1 MNKVACSMAK
11 RNTAL
16 AIACIVLGW
25 PLWGAGSPGSAQT
38 PPAGL
43 SPGLREIIKLVQA
56 QMNDDIILAYIK
68 NSGFTLTANDIVYL
82 TKEGIPQD
90 VISELLKTS
99 PPPAQPEP
107 NPPPSVVPT
116 PTLPP
121 ALQNIIRLTKAG
133 VSDDI
138 ILAYIKN
145 SGSTFT
151 LTADDIL
158 YLKAQGL
165 SEKVIAALL
174 QAQPAGTTLAANS
187 KINLSPQPPSI
198 AEPPPLGSG
207 RQSPTPANPSASN
220 PSPSSASTWTQTSA
234 PNGTWENIASSAD
247 GTKLVAVNHA
257 SIYTSSDSGA
267 TWKLTSA
274 PSKNWFT
281 IAASA
286 DGTKLVAGERDTGQ
300 IYRSSDG
307 GATWIQTGGVP
318 INHVSS
324 IVCSGDGTRCVAV
337 AGGPAEIGPIYV
349 SSDSGATW
357 TATSAP
363 SEHWACAACSMD
375 GTKLVAV
382 VIDGPIYRSP
392 DSGVTWTATG
402 APSKH
407 WQNVASSADGT
418 KLVACANNTEIYI
431 SSDSGATWRA
441 TGAAAR
447 AVASSADGTRLFG
460 LCGDLKASFDS
471 GATWTTITPNIDG
484 GCNGNVT
491 CSTDGT
497 MVAAS
502 IYGGGI
508 YSWHPYPTGNEV
520 STTQPVPSSPEPPAE
535 PPPSPASP
543 EMNFAYFQDQL
554 APYGTWVDVPGYGQC
569 WQPSDLAS
577 GWRPYYDGGNWVYTD
592 AGLYWQSDYPWGAV
606 AFHYGRWSWVG
617 GYGWIWVPGYEYAP
631 AWVVWRHTDGY
642 VGWAPLPAGAVW
654 ISGGWWEYR
663 GARVAADYDFG
674 LAVSF
679 FVFVDYHH
687 MWEHD
692 YHPYVLHHE
701 ELHRVY
707 RESAI
712 NRLGRDEHGRFV
724 YEGLDREHLTRFT
737 GRKVDVVRHEE
748 LQKRERVVLQNDHA
762 GAVERLRSQSVAPRP
777 GEVKLQQ
784 RASTATSFD
793 GLAAG
798 WGATG
803 GVNPRYRPNAMAMK
817 PQGTREQ
824 ADNAQAGQKGSESAL
839 AMRKFLNAMKQSVPT
854 KPEQNGDHNKPSEN
868 KDQQKPGGNQ

>member
-307 GATWIQTGGVP
+307 GATCP
-318 INHVSS
+318 
-324 IVCSGDGTRCVAV
+324 
-337 AGGPAEIGPIYV
+337 
-349 SSDSGATW
+349 
-357 TATSAP
+357 
-363 SEHWACAACSMD
+363 
-375 GTKLVAV
+375 
-382 VIDGPIYRSP
+382 
-392 DSGVTWTATG
+392 
-402 APSKH
+402 
-407 WQNVASSADGT
+407 
-418 KLVACANNTEIYI
+418 
-431 SSDSGATWRA
+431 
-441 TGAAAR
+441 
-447 AVASSADGTRLFG
+447 
-460 LCGDLKASFDS
+460 
-471 GATWTTITPNIDG
+471 
-484 GCNGNVT
+484 
-491 CSTDGT
+491 
-497 MVAAS
+497 
-502 IYGGGI
+502 
-508 YSWHPYPTGNEV
+508 
-520 STTQPVPSSPEPPAE
+520 STTYHQLCA
-535 PPPSPASP
+535 P
-543 EMNFAYFQDQL
+543 EMEPDA
-554 APYGTWVDVPGYGQC
+554 
-569 WQPSDLAS
+569 WQ
-577 GWRPYYDGGNWVYTD
+577 
-592 AGLYWQSDYPWGAV
+592 
-606 AFHYGRWSWVG
+606 
-617 GYGWIWVPGYEYAP
+617 
-631 AWVVWRHTDGY
+631 
-642 VGWAPLPAGAVW
+642 
-654 ISGGWWEYR
+654 
-663 GARVAADYDFG
+663 
-674 LAVSF
+674 
-679 FVFVDYHH
+679 
-687 MWEHD
+687 
-692 YHPYVLHHE
+692 
-701 ELHRVY
+701 
-707 RESAI
+707 
-712 NRLGRDEHGRFV
+712 
-724 YEGLDREHLTRFT
+724 
-737 GRKVDVVRHEE
+737 
-748 LQKRERVVLQNDHA
+748 
-762 GAVERLRSQSVAPRP
+762 
-777 GEVKLQQ
+777 
-784 RASTATSFD
+784 
-793 GLAAG
+793 
-798 WGATG
+798 
-803 GVNPRYRPNAMAMK
+803 
-817 PQGTREQ
+817 
-824 ADNAQAGQKGSESAL
+824 
-839 AMRKFLNAMKQSVPT
+839 
-854 KPEQNGDHNKPSEN
+854 
-868 KDQQKPGGNQ
+868 